1 MSGSFSSTHPNCNVF
16 SLSAEHRIET
26 KSDKY
31 PSLSLGF
38 ASAPVS
44 LEEQIMRTPE
54 QTPPEWFAIERG

>member
-1 MSGSFSSTHPNCNVF
+1 MTVLMHTP
-16 SLSAEHRIET
+16 HRIET
-26 KSDKY
+26 KSEKY

-54 QTPPEWFAIERG
+54 QTPPEWFAIERGESTTLPPVSIIS